1 MSAYGSCGARR
12 RDLYHHHV
20 SRPRLAGDVI
30 CFSLEAWDEV
40 WRRNQL
46 LVSELVELRA
56 TMRVLFAELPVDI
69 GWSLRKGELPPRRP
83 FRPVGDSGRVWAM
96 SPYKLAPRRLW
107 PWTDHGL
114 ARQVLR
120 RARTQAFEHPLLWIN
135 DANYADTSRL
145 GWPSVYD
152 VTDDW
157 LLATSSERDRK
168 RLSESDRL
176 LLGEA
181 DEVVVCSPSLRSSRG
196 HDRPVHLIT
205 NGVDL
210 THFRRPHPRPADLPP
225 GATLVYVGTVADD
238 RIDIDLCQALCRHF
252 DGRASVVLVGPLAL
266 SAGGQARLRSA
277 GAVLLGPRPY
287 STIPGYLQHADV
299 LVVPHVVSPFTE
311 SLDPIKAREL
321 QAVGRPTVA
330 TPVAGFRGLHDPIV
344 VAAASSFLTAVGAV
358 LDREPLPPGPGPLRG
373 GLPTWRTQAALFLDV
388 LDAAV
393 ERRRLRAAG
402 DAGRSLGPR

>member
-1 MSAYGSCGARR
+1 VARSCRAE
-12 RDLYHHHV
+12 
-20 SRPRLAGDVI
+20 DVI

-46 LVSELVELRA
+46 LVSELVELRP
-56 TMRVLFAELPVDI
+56 TMRVLFAELPVDV
-69 GWSLRKGELPPRRP
+69 GWSLRRGELPQRRP

-96 SPYKLAPRRLW
+96 SPYKLAPRKLW
-107 PWTDHGL
+107 PWTEQGL

-120 RARTQAFEHPLLWIN
+120 SARNHAFEHPVLWIN

-157 LLATSSERDRK
+157 LLATSSERELR
-168 RLSESDRL
+168 RLSASDRL
-176 LLGEA
+176 LLDEA

-196 HDRPVHLIT
+196 RDRRVHLIP

-210 THFRRPHPRPADLPP
+210 AHFRRPQPRPADLPP
-225 GATLVYVGTVADD
+225 GPTLVYVGSVVEG
-238 RIDIDLCQALCRHF
+238 RIDLDLCQALCRHL
-252 DGRASVVLVGPLAL
+252 DNRASVVLVGPLAL
-266 SAGGQARLRSA
+266 SAGAHERLRSA

-287 STIPGYLQHADV
+287 RSIPGYLQHADV
-299 LVVPHVVSPFTE
+299 LVVPHLVSPFTE

-330 TPVAGFRGLHDPIV
+330 TPVAGFRGLREPVV
-344 VAAASSFLTAVGAV
+344 VASGSSFLDAIDAV
-358 LDREPLPPGPGPLRG
+358 LDRAPLPPGPGPLRCE
-373 GLPTWRTQAALFLDV
+373 LPTWRSQAGLFLEV

-393 ERRRLRAAG
+393 EGRRLRTAA
-402 DAGRSLGPR
+402 DAVRSLGSR